1 MLSEET
7 TRLSVEPKVKE
18 NVRRGDHDEIFE
30 NESRLVQ
37 EEFCRSS
44 RARFEMKEFSLLAEE
59 RSERR
64 VLIDSEIEAGLFVS
78 LNFD

>member
-30 NESRLVQ
+30 NESRLSQ
-37 EEFCRSS
+37 ERILQVEQD
-44 RARFEMKEFSLLAEE
+44 A
-59 RSERR
+59 
-64 VLIDSEIEAGLFVS
+64 I
-78 LNFD
+78 